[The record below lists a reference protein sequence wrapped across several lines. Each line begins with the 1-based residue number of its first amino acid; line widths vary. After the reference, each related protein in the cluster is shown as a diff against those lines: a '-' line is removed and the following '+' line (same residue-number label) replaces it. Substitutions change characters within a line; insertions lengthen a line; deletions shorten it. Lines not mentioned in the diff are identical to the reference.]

1 MLGQVFSTHK
11 ALDLNPRKQK
21 IVLREVGETR
31 REERTGEERQ
41 EMGRRK
47 IYLPQYTHLTPAI
60 GKWKQEN
67 PEFKTSTETER
78 QTEESGGDDQ
88 FRGGAPACFLIG
100 CCYSM
105 PHFEN
110 NLLS

>member
-1 MLGQVFSTHK
+1 MLRQVFSTHK

-21 IVLREVGETR
+21 IELREVGETR

-41 EMGRRK
+41 EMERRK
-47 IYLPQYTHLTPAI
+47 IYLPQYTHLIPAI

-78 QTEESGGDDQ
+78 QRSQEEMTNSGVGLQ
-88 FRGGAPACFLIG
+88 PAF
-100 CCYSM
+100 
-105 PHFEN
+105 
-110 NLLS
+110 